1 MIKIGDFSK
10 LCLVSVRMLRYYEEM
25 GLLEPVQVDPS
36 TGYRYYS
43 VEQLPRLNRILA
55 LKDLG
60 LSLAQIA
67 SLLEEGLPAEQLR
80 GMLRMKQAEIQLQVE
95 EEQARL
101 ARVAARLRQIEQE
114 QAAPPYEVILKQVEP
129 QTVASLRRLIP
140 QPQIVSKMFE
150 ELFTHLER
158 RGVKPA
164 GPPCAIW
171 HDSEHK
177 EQDWDTQVVVAI
189 KEARQ
194 VRERR

>member
-25 GLLEPVQVDPS
+25 GLLEPVQVDPL

-55 LKDLG
+55 LRDLG

-67 SLLEEGLPAEQLR
+67 ELLEEGLPAEQLR
-80 GMLRMKQAEIQLQVE
+80 GMLRLKQAEIQLQVE

-101 ARVAARLRQIEQE
+101 ARVAARLKQIEQE
-114 QAAPPYEVILKQVEP
+114 QAAPAYEVILKKVEP

-140 QPQIVSKMFE
+140 QPQIVSRMFE
-150 ELFTHLER
+150 ELFTHLEQ

-171 HDSEHK
+171 HDTSK
-177 EQDWDTQVVVAI
+177 AS
-189 KEARQ
+189 RQ
-194 VRERR
+194 RFPGTRGRSTAPMTLPED